1 MVTEGRVFVNSQKA
15 VSPAQEFLEDAKIE
29 VRGERK
35 YVGRGAE
42 KLAGAIEGFHISVE
56 EKICA
61 DIGVATGGFTQ
72 VLLQHGAKK
81 VYAIDTARGKLV
93 PKLREDP
100 RVAVMEGMDVR
111 DIEKLP
117 DHPKLI
123 AIDVSLVSLRSILPA
138 VLRLMDENADVIA
151 LFKPQYET
159 RDPKML
165 KHGIVIDDNYRESL
179 FQDFI
184 AWAKMGGWNIA
195 GTMVSPIRGSEGN
208 IEYLLYITRTEH

>member
-1 MVTEGRVFVNSQKA
+1 MVTEGRVFVNGAKA
-15 VSPAQEFLEDAKIE
+15 ISPAQEFFSDAEIK
-29 VRGERK
+29 VRGEKK

-42 KLAGAIEGFHISVE
+42 KLAGAFETFKISAEGKV
-56 EKICA
+56 CA
-61 DIGVATGGFTQ
+61 DIGSATGGFTQ

-81 VYAIDTARGKLV
+81 VYAIDTACGKLAS
-93 PKLREDP
+93 KLREDP
-100 RVAVMEGMDVR
+100 RVTVMEGMDVR

-123 AIDVSLVSLRSILPA
+123 AVDVSLVSLRSILPA
-138 VLRLMDENADVIA
+138 VLRLMDENADVIS

-165 KHGIVIDDNYRESL
+165 KHGIVIDDSYRESL
-179 FQDFI
+179 FRDFI
-184 AWAKMGGWNIA
+184 AWAKMGGWNIT

-208 IEYLLYITRTEH
+208 IEYLLHATRTER